1 MLVPLQPG
9 ARIGV
14 FSPSSMFDP
23 ARLEQGL
30 AVVRGWGWE
39 PVIAANV
46 GRPHRYLAG
55 TDDQRLRDLQW
66 ALSDP
71 SLDAAWMVRGGFG
84 LARIVPRVDWSRAVR
99 GRPVVGFSDGTALH
113 AGLDRHGL
121 HGVHG
126 PVLHSLCGPSDQDSQ
141 ARIHALLRGE
151 LYDRWTGQVLIPGDD
166 AQGPVVGGNL
176 CMLASL
182 AGTGLQV
189 DVRGRILVLEDLAE
203 PPYKI
208 DRLITQLIQA
218 GGFDGVQAVV
228 LGAFLGVTTPDAWT
242 LEGLL
247 RDLLAPLGVPVLQ
260 GAPVGHGQH
269 NRAWV
274 WGQPGTLAGEHLT
287 LRAG

>member
-14 FSPSSMFDP
+14 FSPSSMYNAD
-23 ARLEQGL
+23 RLAQGL

-39 PVIAANV
+39 PVMAPNV

-55 TDDQRLRDLQW
+55 TDAQRLSDLQW
-66 ALSDP
+66 ALSDLD
-71 SLDAAWMVRGGFG
+71 LDAAWMVRGGYG
-84 LARIVPRVDWSRAVR
+84 LARIVPRVDWSSVAR

-113 AGLDRHGL
+113 AGLDRQGL

-126 PVLHSLCGPSDQDSQ
+126 PVLHSLCGPSDPASQ
-141 ARIHALLRGE
+141 VRIHAVLQGE
-151 LYDRWTGQVLIPGDD
+151 LADRWTGQALIPGD
-166 AQGPVVGGNL
+166 ATGPVVGGNL

-189 DVRGRILVLEDLAE
+189 DVRGRILVIEDLAE

-228 LGAFLGVTTPDAWT
+228 LGDFLGVETPDEWT
-242 LEGLL
+242 LQGLL
-247 RDLLAPLGVPVLQ
+247 HDLLSPLGVPVLQ
-260 GAPVGHGQH
+260 GAPVGHGQN

-274 WGQPGTLAGEHLT
+274 WGQVGTLAGEHLT